1 MDYYFDRNEAVEEM
15 FYDAWDNYQDLKEDD
30 EEVEDYFS
38 HPSLTAAERNPNL
51 R

>member
-15 FYDAWDNYQDLKEDD
+15 FYDAWDNRQDLKEAEAEDD
-30 EEVEDYFS
+30 WFS
-38 HPSLTAAERNPNL
+38 HPSLTPAQRNPNL

>member
-15 FYDAWDNYQDLKEDD
+15 FFDAWDNYQDLKE
-30 EEVEDYFS
+30 EEEDNEP
-38 HPSLTAAERNPNL
+38 HPSLSAADRNPSML